1 MAEENKK
8 SIDELQTSADSLLAR
23 LNGQLGAEASKSGKD
38 EGSVRSDDGHTG
50 GFTDEKYS
58 ELYEKYL
65 GEKPSQ
71 KTGSSGYE
79 ALHERIVDL
88 QKEVG
93 GDVPKE
99 PDDDVGAKPSEDSGA
114 ELSEEKADVKA
125 EGDEDDEY
133 WAMMKTVQISPS
145 KKEEHKSEEAVT
157 EETSELQ
164 KNIEDA
170 ENYVE
175 QTYPDEDEPA
185 AKPVKNVDNYSTN
198 PEISRKKD
206 KKGLFSKSRR
216 DKSRKEAKLA
226 TTSGVSDD
234 DEEDFDEAS
243 IDRLGSTDELIAFEP
258 PLPDDE
264 KQTITFTRATKAP
277 DAADEEDAVTAEVD
291 KADAETE
298 PKTPKDP
305 SDTAMMM
312 MAFGYEPEKEEEKA
326 PEKEEEPHS
335 FDEYSFSDTDELS
348 TTANLGDTSMFETET
363 TPVRAVTEMMNK
375 PMFEYTGADNNRGI
389 FENFRKKFN
398 SLRLRMIICAVLAAG
413 LLIWEF
419 ILPVAGVALDTVV
432 FVAVDWLLTF
442 ACAMLV
448 CDRLIY
454 AAKRIAKF
462 GFDADTVTLVMFVLS
477 LITSVVALIAA
488 DAWAT
493 VVLYNFTF
501 ALCAFFNLISAFML
515 LNRDVYSFKVISS
528 SKTKKVLARVGKSEC
543 AREDIAFKD
552 YLNDASEV
560 CKVKRT
566 NFISDFFSNK
576 EEEPSNRRPLKIL
589 IPAVFALSVIAFL
602 VSMFAIDDCDLYQS
616 VTNAYITFIMTAP
629 LSVFLSFAYSAYLGS
644 ARAYAHDAAILSEAT
659 PEKYSNAAVITFT
672 DEDAFPADRIKLK
685 SVKVIDNRSIEK
697 VIYYASSVFSKIGG
711 PLSTVFKAAAL
722 DTASSENVE
731 IKELSDYGI
740 DAVVDGKHIVVG
752 QPEYMEN
759 QCFEVIKEDSDAEYG
774 GRTNRRIMY
783 LACDE
788 VIIAKFYIQY
798 NTSPD
803 FIYIVKHLFESGV
816 CVAISTIDPCIDDDI
831 LYKNRL
837 DPEKYAVKIIKGSA
851 PEDVSDTLSAYD
863 SGIAST
869 GSLKGMIK
877 TFMLCDRLCNLSKTN
892 LAMKIVSAVIGA
904 VIVGL
909 VIGAGATES
918 FLSIIPALYQLFWM
932 IPMFLVSKVYI
943 R

>member
-50 GFTDEKYS
+50 GLTDEKYS

-99 PDDDVGAKPSEDSGA
+99 PDDDVGAKPSEDSEA

-145 KKEEHKSEEAVT
+145 KKEEHKSEEVVT

-419 ILPVAGVALDTVV
+419 ILPVTGVALDTVV

-711 PLSTVFKAAAL
+711 PLATVFKAAAL

>member
-38 EGSVRSDDGHTG
+38 EGSVMSDDGHTG
-50 GFTDEKYS
+50 GLTDEKYS

-175 QTYPDEDEPA
+175 QTYPDEEEPA

-375 PMFEYTGADNNRGI
+375 PMFEYTGADNNRDI

-711 PLSTVFKAAAL
+711 PLATVFKAAAL

-816 CVAISTIDPCIDDDI
+816 CVALSTIDPCIDDDI

>member
-8 SIDELQTSADSLLAR
+8 NIDELQTSADSLLAR
-23 LNGQLGAEASKSGKD
+23 LNGQLGAEAPKSGKED
-38 EGSVRSDDGHTG
+38 AAALSGDGHSG
-50 GFTDEKYS
+50 GLTDEKYN

-71 KTGSSGYE
+71 GAGSGYE
-79 ALHERIVDL
+79 ALHGRIVDL

-93 GDVPKE
+93 GETPKE
-99 PDDDVGAKPSEDSGA
+99 PDVDESIKLAEDFGAGLPDDEAT
-114 ELSEEKADVKA
+114 VKD

-133 WAMMKTVQISPS
+133 WAMMKTVQVSPV
-145 KKEEHKSEEAVT
+145 KKEEHKPEESVT

-175 QTYPDEDEPA
+175 QTYSDEEEA
-185 AKPVKNVDNYSTN
+185 EEAPVKNVDNYSTN
-198 PEISRKKD
+198 PGISRK
-206 KKGLFSKSRR
+206 KKGLFSKSRK

-264 KQTITFTRATKAP
+264 KQTITFTRATKKP
-277 DAADEEDAVTAEVD
+277 DSSDDGGAVTAEVE
-291 KADAETE
+291 KANPEAEPE
-298 PKTPKDP
+298 TPKDP

-312 MAFGYEPEKEEEKA
+312 MAFGYEPEKKEEKI
-326 PEKEEEPHS
+326 PEKEDEPHN

-363 TPVRAVTEMMNK
+363 AQVKAVTEMMNK
-375 PMFEYTGADNNRGI
+375 PMFEYTGTDNNRSI
-389 FENFRKKFN
+389 FENFRKSFG
-398 SLRLRMIICAVLAAG
+398 SLKLRAILCGIVALG

-419 ILPVAGVALDTVV
+419 ILPTAGVTLDTVV
-432 FVAVDWLLTF
+432 FVAVDWVLTL
-442 ACAMLV
+442 ACAVLV

-454 AAKRIAKF
+454 AAKRIARF

-477 LITSVVALIAA
+477 LITSVVALVAA

-493 VVLYNFTF
+493 VILYNFTF
-501 ALCAFFNLISAFML
+501 ALCALFNLLSALML
-515 LNRDVYSFKVISS
+515 LNRDVYSFKIISS
-528 SKTKKVLARVGKSEC
+528 SKTKKVLVRVGKSERS
-543 AREDIAFKD
+543 REDIAFGD

-566 NFISDFFSNK
+566 SFVSDFFSNK

-589 IPAVFALSVIAFL
+589 IPAILALSIVVFL

-659 PEKYSNAAVITFT
+659 PEKYSNAAVVTFT

-711 PLSTVFKAAAL
+711 PLATVFKAASL

-731 IKELSDYGI
+731 IKELSDHGI
-740 DAVVDGKHIVVG
+740 DAVVDGKHVVVG

-759 QCFEVIKEDSDAEYG
+759 QCFEVVKEDSDDEYG
-774 GRTNRRIMY
+774 GKTNRRIMY

-788 VIIAKFYIQY
+788 VVIAKFYIQY

-851 PEDVSDTLSAYD
+851 PEDVSDSVSACD

-877 TFMLCDRLCNLSKTN
+877 TLMLCDRLCNLSKTN

-909 VIGAGATES
+909 VIGAGATGS

>member
-50 GFTDEKYS
+50 GLTDEKYS

-145 KKEEHKSEEAVT
+145 KKEEHKSEEVVT

-175 QTYPDEDEPA
+175 QTYPDEEEPA

-413 LLIWEF
+413 LLILEF

-711 PLSTVFKAAAL
+711 PLATVFKAAAL

>member
-23 LNGQLGAEASKSGKD
+23 LNGQLGAEASKPEQDVGAATP
-38 EGSVRSDDGHTG
+38 DDGHSG
-50 GFTDEKYS
+50 GLTDEKYN

-65 GEKPSQ
+65 GEKPSRG
-71 KTGSSGYE
+71 TGSSGYE
-79 ALHERIVDL
+79 ALHGRIVDL

-93 GDVPKE
+93 GETPKVPDVDESIKLAE
-99 PDDDVGAKPSEDSGA
+99 DFGAGLPDD
-114 ELSEEKADVKA
+114 KADIKD
-125 EGDEDDEY
+125 ESDEDDEY
-133 WAMMKTVQISPS
+133 WAMMKTVQVSPT
-145 KKEEHKSEEAVT
+145 KKEDQKFEESVM

-175 QTYPDEDEPA
+175 QNYAEEEVA
-185 AKPVKNVDNYSTN
+185 AEPVKNVDNYSTN
-198 PEISRKKD
+198 PGISRKKD
-206 KKGLFSKSRR
+206 KKGLFSKSRKE
-216 DKSRKEAKLA
+216 KSRKEAKLA

-264 KQTITFTRATKAP
+264 KQTITFTRATKKP
-277 DAADEEDAVTAEVD
+277 DATDDGDVVTAEVD
-291 KADAETE
+291 KANPGSESE
-298 PKTPKDP
+298 ISKDP

-326 PEKEEEPHS
+326 PEKEEEPHN

-363 TPVRAVTEMMNK
+363 TQVKAVIEMMNK
-375 PMFEYTGADNNRGI
+375 PMFEYTGADNNRDI

-398 SLRLRMIICAVLAAG
+398 SLRLRMIICAVLALG
-413 LLIWEF
+413 LLVWEF
-419 ILPVAGVALDTVV
+419 ILPIAGVALDTVV
-432 FVAVDWLLTF
+432 FVAVDWLLSF

-462 GFDADTVTLVMFVLS
+462 GFDADTVTLIMFVLS
-477 LITSVVALIAA
+477 LITSVVTLVAA

-493 VVLYNFTF
+493 VILYNFTF
-501 ALCAFFNLISAFML
+501 ALCAFFNLLSAFML

-528 SKTKKVLARVGKSEC
+528 AKTKKVLARVGKSERS
-543 AREDIAFKD
+543 REDIAFRD

-566 NFISDFFSNK
+566 SFISDFFSNK

-589 IPAVFALSVIAFL
+589 IPAVFALSVIAFI

-616 VTNAYITFIMTAP
+616 MTNAYITFIMAAP

-644 ARAYAHDAAILSEAT
+644 ARAYAHDAAILSEAA

-711 PLSTVFKAAAL
+711 PLATVFKAASL

-740 DAVVDGKHIVVG
+740 DAVVDGKHVVVG

-759 QCFEVIKEDSDAEYG
+759 QCFEVVKEDSDDEYG
-774 GRTNRRIMY
+774 GKTNRRIMY

-837 DPEKYAVKIIKGSA
+837 DPEKYAIKIIKGSA
-851 PEDVSDTLSAYD
+851 PEDVSDTISAYD

-877 TFMLCDRLCNLSKTN
+877 TLMLCDRLCNLSKTN

-909 VIGAGATES
+909 VIGAGATGS

>member
-50 GFTDEKYS
+50 GLTDEKYS

-99 PDDDVGAKPSEDSGA
+99 PDDDVGAKPSEDSEA

-133 WAMMKTVQISPS
+133 WAMMKTVQILPS
-145 KKEEHKSEEAVT
+145 KKEEHKSEEVVT

-175 QTYPDEDEPA
+175 QTYPDEEEPA

-298 PKTPKDP
+298 PKTLKDP

-348 TTANLGDTSMFETET
+348 TIANLGDTSMFETET

-413 LLIWEF
+413 LLILEF

-711 PLSTVFKAAAL
+711 PLATVFKAAAL